1 MTEISETMWVATE
14 SGELRTCLVDG
25 IAHAQLHRPRAIN
38 ALTSTLVA
46 DLRAALEIWS
56 DDDSVASVVLTGVGE
71 KGFCAG
77 GDVRAC
83 REFILDGNSAAAAS
97 FWRDE
102 YALLREV
109 RHYGKPI
116 TAIQHGVVMGGGIG
130 LSAAAAD
137 SVADGQAC
145 FAMPE
150 TQIGFIPD
158 AGSMFFL
165 SRAGN
170 LGRHLALSGATTNTG
185 DAIAV
190 GFSQRCNTVAPT
202 GTFAREEWLAAYEAS
217 DPAEV
222 IERLRSYGMQSA
234 DAAAALLESRSPLM
248 VKITARALEQ
258 AKAMTWDEVIAQDL
272 TIASQVMD
280 HPDFIEGV
288 RAQLV
293 DKDRNPS
300 WQHSYLDEVKA
311 AEVDRFFS

>member
-1 MTEISETMWVATE
+1 MTEIAESMWVASS
-14 SGELRTCLVDG
+14 SGELRTCLVSG
-25 IAHAQLHRPRAIN
+25 VAHAQLHRPRAIN

-46 DLRAALEIWS
+46 DLRAALGEWA
-56 DDDSVASVVLTGVGE
+56 DDDEVDSVVLEGVGE

-83 REFILDGNSAAAAS
+83 REFIIAGNSASAAS
-97 FWRDE
+97 FWHDE

-109 RHYGKPI
+109 RHYNKPVI
-116 TAIQHGVVMGGGIG
+116 AIQHGVVMGGGIG

-137 SVADGQAC
+137 SISDANAC

-158 AGSMFFL
+158 AGAMFFL

-190 GFSQRCNTVAPT
+190 GFSQRCSTTAPM
-202 GTFAREEWLAAYEAS
+202 GTFAQEEWLAAYDAS

-222 IERLRSYGMQSA
+222 IERLQSYQSQSA
-234 DAAAALLESRSPLM
+234 DDAAALLASRSPLM

-258 AKAMTWDEVIAQDL
+258 ARTMTWDEVLIQDF
-272 TIASQVMD
+272 TIASHVME
-280 HPDFIEGV
+280 HPDFSEGV

-300 WQHSYLDEVKA
+300 WRHTNFDEVTA
-311 AEVDRFFS
+311 TEVDSFFG